1 MLVLLAVLALG
12 LSAGALVAEGAVLV
26 PFWRS
31 LQPESFLAWYRQ
43 HATLLLRFFGPLEI
57 VAASLAVVA
66 ALVSWLG
73 DEPASGLLA
82 ISAVLAVL
90 VLAMFPLYFQRANAS
105 FAGATIAT
113 TEVGVELR
121 RWSIWHWVRVVL
133 AIAAFA
139 VAVVAARKGHDR
151 MTYLKRLQQAHR
163 IEVNGEATY
172 VARPILDS
180 YHTVWFEYHEEL
192 IGLLG
197 LSRAEEAGTVT
208 HSLMPATASSA
219 SGPPSRNARVLCGMS
234 AAASSAPRLTPRRV
248 RDAARLVWRSAM
260 RSPCRTPSR
269 GVWPVVEKRTSFMGD
284 GPPGGMCRRL

>member
-90 VLAMFPLYFQRANAS
+90 AQAS
-105 FAGATIAT
+105 CHSRTVSLRPESHDHRQCAA
-113 TEVGVELR
+113 VGGR
-121 RWSIWHWVRVVL
+121 GRVVHL
-133 AIAAFA
+133 
-139 VAVVAARKGHDR
+139 
-151 MTYLKRLQQAHR
+151 
-163 IEVNGEATY
+163 
-172 VARPILDS
+172 
-180 YHTVWFEYHEEL
+180 
-192 IGLLG
+192 
-197 LSRAEEAGTVT
+197 
-208 HSLMPATASSA
+208 
-219 SGPPSRNARVLCGMS
+219 
-234 AAASSAPRLTPRRV
+234 
-248 RDAARLVWRSAM
+248 
-260 RSPCRTPSR
+260 
-269 GVWPVVEKRTSFMGD
+269 
-284 GPPGGMCRRL
+284 